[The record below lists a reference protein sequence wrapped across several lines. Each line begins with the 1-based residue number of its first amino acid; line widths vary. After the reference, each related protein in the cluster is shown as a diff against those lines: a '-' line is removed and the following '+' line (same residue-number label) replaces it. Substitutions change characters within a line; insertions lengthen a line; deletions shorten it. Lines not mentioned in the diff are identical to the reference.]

1 MKLFTKNTL
10 RKIIPVFLTALF
22 CIISLVTLTTI
33 WSLQGNAR
41 VINYTGILRGA
52 SQRLIKQEMALVPND
67 KLISYLDEI
76 LYELSTGDGEN
87 NLTKLPD
94 TAYQQIL
101 KKMSVSWDDLKKE
114 IVLVRQTGDSTH
126 LYELSEDYYT
136 LCNNAV
142 SASVNYS
149 KYQVNHALILLTILS
164 ISFLILIYLFL
175 KFEKNQRK
183 IQIALESAEHANEA
197 KSEFLSSMSHEIRTP
212 MNGIIGMTQIAR
224 MSADDKDK
232 LLDCLNKID
241 LSSNYL
247 MSLIND
253 VLDMSRIESGK
264 VELYNQVFELPEIL
278 DRIQSMFMQKA
289 NDAGVEFIINHKD
302 ISVHTLIGDE
312 LRISQILVNIISN
325 ALKFTPHGGSVTLD
339 VKEDSITDE
348 EAELIFMIADTGI
361 GISEEFQQRLFQPF
375 EQEQAST
382 AHQYGGT
389 GLGLAISYKFAE
401 MMNGT
406 IQVHSKINEGS
417 CFTIKLV
424 LKRPPV
430 EAELPLDIEKKAVID
445 SLQNVHI
452 LLAEDNEINSEIMVT
467 LLENFQ
473 AVVDPVYTGLEALE
487 KFKASSEGTYQ
498 VILMDVQM
506 PEMNG
511 LDATKAIRC
520 LHRKDACEVLI
531 FGLSANVFKQDV
543 DHALQCGMNEYFA
556 KPVDMDKLLNV
567 LSQYLA

>member
-348 EAELIFMIADTGI
+348 EAELIFMITDTGI

-445 SLQNVHI
+445 SLQNVRI

-473 AVVDPVYTGLEALE
+473 AVVDPVYNGLEALE
-487 KFKASSEGTYQ
+487 KFKASPEGTYQ

-543 DHALQCGMNEYFA
+543 DHALECGMNEYFA

>member
-114 IVLVRQTGDSTH
+114 IVFVRQTGDSTY

-142 SASVNYS
+142 SASENYS

-325 ALKFTPHGGSVTLD
+325 ALKFTPQGGSVTLD

-348 EAELIFMIADTGI
+348 EAELIFMITDTGI

-445 SLQNVHI
+445 SLQNVRI

-473 AVVDPVYTGLEALE
+473 AVVDPVYNGLEALE
-487 KFKASSEGTYQ
+487 KFKASPEGTYQ

-543 DHALQCGMNEYFA
+543 DHALECGMNEYFA

>member
-142 SASVNYS
+142 SASETYS

-325 ALKFTPHGGSVTLD
+325 ALKFTPQGGSVTLD

-348 EAELIFMIADTGI
+348 EAELIFMITDTGI

-445 SLQNVHI
+445 SLQNVRI
-452 LLAEDNEINSEIMVT
+452 LLAEDNEINSEIVVT

-473 AVVDPVYTGLEALE
+473 AVVDPVYNGLEALE
-487 KFKASSEGTYQ
+487 KFKASPEGTYQ

-543 DHALQCGMNEYFA
+543 DHALECGMNEYFA